1 MASDTEDADM
11 ERDEGVAK
19 CGETKPPVGCDENED
34 AGDAGRC
41 FKPPGQAVI
50 RLPARPKDHGHDH
63 CQQSEMTSW
72 NRFHFRARSTARVLA
87 AIMLSGRAR
96 FFPAISKAVP

>member
-1 MASDTEDADM
+1 MASDTEDADV
-11 ERDEGVAK
+11 ERDERVAER
-19 CGETKPPVGCDENED
+19 GETKPPVGCDENED

-41 FKPPGQAVI
+41 FKPPGQAIV
-50 RLPARPKDHGHDH
+50 RVPAGPKDHGDDH

-72 NRFHFRARSTARVLA
+72 NRSHLRASSTARLIA
-87 AIMLSGRAR
+87 AIMLSGRAS